1 MVRQNPVGDETSV
14 KPVIEMCLDFME
26 FDAFQEM
33 AQELTNSQDTDTN
46 NLLKLFREWEV
57 VEAKEMMRVT
67 KGRIATIEKLQ
78 HLIDENAL
86 EVPIL
91 HNFLREF
98 PWVLDPRW
106 TLVADELA
114 YSKLLRNKFP
124 EGTGVEEGDRRIDFL
139 CVKESNN
146 LVVVEI
152 KRPKSK
158 ASIPQLTQ
166 IENYVN
172 FMREYSTRTTD
183 PELRNRT
190 VVGYLLCGDLVDTGA
205 ARQKINNLSKADIF
219 VRRYSDLLRMV
230 KASHKEFLTRYDALR
245 KDTKK
250 ANRKAV
256 AKSASTKEKAASK
269 KPRKKNR
276 SDG

>member
-1 MVRQNPVGDETSV
+1 
-14 KPVIEMCLDFME
+14 VIEMCLDFME